1 MKENKRRRVTF
12 PSATE
17 NEPETVMKDYSIS
30 KMDDYRLM
38 LAGRELVPIMQ
49 GGMGVNIS
57 TKAMA
62 LAIAHAGGIGH
73 VSDAML
79 PDLAD
84 RLFKTGFTKIKTK
97 LCRAVNK
104 MTGYAGFEFPIEDV
118 RWAAKTYLGDV
129 MAGKKGPGLVFVNVM
144 EKLTMNDSSATLKAR
159 LLGALDAGI
168 DGISLSAGLHTSSF
182 AMMEEHPRFRDAMLG
197 IVVSSS
203 RALNLFLRCSARTGR
218 LPDYIVVEG
227 PLAGGHLGFGLDTW
241 QSTNLFDIVKEVKA
255 YLSEKALSIPVL
267 AAGGIFTGTDGVRLM
282 DAGAAGIQVATRFTV
297 TKESGLPDAVKDR
310 YFEAQTKDVVV
321 NGISPTGYP
330 MRMLTASPAIGAS
343 LKPQCVAYG
352 YMLAKGECSYLKEY
366 EEAVAQGRLH
376 KGICRKT
383 CLCSQMRNYKL
394 WTVGTTADRLKET
407 SVKDRNGH
415 WLYPTTREI
424 FDDYRYG
431 VNDEVK
437 ARSRID

>member
-1 MKENKRRRVTF
+1 MTDF
-12 PSATE
+12 TSA
-17 NEPETVMKDYSIS
+17 

-38 LAGRELVPIMQ
+38 LAGRELVPVMQ

-62 LAIAHAGGIGH
+62 LAVAHAGGIGH

-84 RLFKTGFTKIKTK
+84 RLFETGFTKMKAK
-97 LCRAVNK
+97 FCRAVDK
-104 MTGYAGFEFPIEDV
+104 MAGYAGFEFPLDDV
-118 RWAAKTYLGDV
+118 RAAAKTYLGDV
-129 MAGKKGPGLVFVNVM
+129 MAGKTGPGLVFVNVM
-144 EKLTMNDSSATLKAR
+144 EKLTMNDSAATLKAR

-182 AMMEEHPRFRDAMLG
+182 AMMENHPRFRDAMLG

-203 RALNLFLRCSARTGR
+203 RALNLFLRRSAKTGR
-218 LPDYIVVEG
+218 LPDYVVVEG
-227 PLAGGHLGFGLDTW
+227 PLAGGHLGFGLNTW
-241 QSTNLFDIVKEVKA
+241 QSANLFDIVKEVKT
-255 YLSEKALSIPVL
+255 YLAEKELSIPVL

-282 DAGAAGIQVATRFTV
+282 DAGADGIQVATRFTV
-297 TKESGLPDAVKDR
+297 AKESGLPDAVKDR
-310 YFEAQTKDVVV
+310 YFEAKAEDVVV

-343 LKPQCVAYG
+343 MKPQCEAYG

-366 EEAVAQGRLH
+366 EKAVSEGRAH
-376 KGICRKT
+376 EGICGKT
-383 CLCSQMRNYKL
+383 CLCTQMRNYKL
-394 WTVGTTADRLKET
+394 WTVGATADRLKET
-407 SVKDRNGH
+407 SAKDRNGH
-415 WLYPTTREI
+415 WIYPSTREI

-437 ARSRID
+437 ARRRTE